1 MGNLDENNL
10 ILNFSNFD
18 FDTEINKE
26 IIKKEEN
33 NNINH
38 LMQYY
43 LFLAY
48 YLEKAKNDENSLN
61 FFYENIGNKNLKL
74 KTKENINNENN
85 NEDTNE
91 LYEILEN
98 ENDEKEEKKQ
108 KLNKIIIKLY
118 IKAFNYSDKKH
129 RDFPYFSFYYFL
141 KLIDLEEL
149 KNYNN
154 LFDSCEEHFQLGL
167 IYKKD
172 GKQKITKKAK

>member
-1 MGNLDENNL
+1 MREIIGVSIVPENKDEDNNEKNELDNKSGGSVEIKKDQDYDFAENLFNGYNEVKNKIVNFDDNEYNNKDSLGNLDENNL

-98 ENDEKEEKKQ
+98 ENDEKEEK
-108 KLNKIIIKLY
+108 NK
-118 IKAFNYSDKKH
+118 N
-129 RDFPYFSFYYFL
+129 
-141 KLIDLEEL
+141 
-149 KNYNN
+149 
-154 LFDSCEEHFQLGL
+154 
-167 IYKKD
+167 
-172 GKQKITKKAK
+172 